1 MRVNSLE
8 KKGEIKELLSKTI
21 QRFLLWKLIDF
32 RIVESIY

>member
-8 KKGEIKELLSKTI
+8 KEGEIKEILSKTT

-32 RIVESIY
+32 RIMKSIY